1 MDTILFISILLLA
14 AATLAIHFWNRR
26 RPPKEPDFFPEQQG
40 PRNFDGLFAEQHAE
54 ELILLAQ
61 AEAERRAEEERP
73 RLLARASE
81 GDKTALD
88 EARVYGDGA
97 FYREIL
103 RALVAGAEGD
113 EKALRSIAEYVVDNR
128 ALRSSAEFAAMMI
141 ERWIEAPDRHSF
153 IVALQLAAL
162 SDDAA
167 VFRRAGE
174 AALKLF
180 REGRLPRVSAEDFLT
195 TVESAYWLID
205 AEVRNSGSG
214 FLLKRLIVDVRRG
227 LAAAPRRSES

>member
-26 RPPKEPDFFPEQQG
+26 LPPKEPDFFPE
-40 PRNFDGLFAEQHAE
+40 PRVFDGLFAEQHAE
-54 ELILLAQ
+54 EMKLFAQ
-61 AEAERRAEEERP
+61 AEAERRAQEERR
-73 RLLARASE
+73 RLLDRAAE

-88 EARVYGDGA
+88 EACVNGDDA

-103 RALVAGAEGD
+103 QTLVERAEGD
-113 EKALRSIAEYVVDNR
+113 EAALRSIAKYIVDSR
-128 ALRSSAEFAAMMI
+128 ALRSSGEFAAMMI
-141 ERWIEAPDRHSF
+141 ERWSEAPDRLSF
-153 IVALQLAAL
+153 AGALHLAAL

-167 VFRRAGE
+167 VYRRAVE
-174 AALKLF
+174 VALKHF
-180 REGRLPRVSAEDFLT
+180 RDGRLPRISTEDFLA

-205 AEVRNSGSG
+205 AEARNSGSG
-214 FLLKRLIVDVRRG
+214 FILKRLIVDVRRG